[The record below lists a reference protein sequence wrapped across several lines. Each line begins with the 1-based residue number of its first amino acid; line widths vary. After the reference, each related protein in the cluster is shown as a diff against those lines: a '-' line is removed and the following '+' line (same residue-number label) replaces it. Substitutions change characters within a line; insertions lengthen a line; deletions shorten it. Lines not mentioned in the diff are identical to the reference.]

1 MIITAVEV
9 ECSSVSQVF
18 LLVLALRK
26 NKVTCLKL
34 TEKDMFRLS
43 FVPGFTQIIAS
54 QFSRII

>member
-1 MIITAVEV
+1 MVITAVEV

-34 TEKDMFRLS
+34 TEKGMFRLS

-54 QFSRII
+54 